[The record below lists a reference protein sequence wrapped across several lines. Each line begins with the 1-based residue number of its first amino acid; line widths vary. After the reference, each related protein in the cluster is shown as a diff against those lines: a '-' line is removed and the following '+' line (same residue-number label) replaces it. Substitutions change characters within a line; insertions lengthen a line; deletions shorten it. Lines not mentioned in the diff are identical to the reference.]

1 MLLISAAPDGS
12 PIVAR
17 PNSVIPHHVIF
28 EVDELVNNGSTLED
42 AVTYIRGKLVP
53 AGKTDFTYITGP
65 IKSIVNMNN

>member
-1 MLLISAAPDGS
+1 MFLISAAADGS

-17 PNSVIPHHVIF
+17 PNRVIPHHVIF

-53 AGKTDFTYITGP
+53 AGKLNSLTITEP
-65 IKSIVNMNN
+65 IKIIAYMNN

>member
-1 MLLISAAPDGS
+1 MFLISAAPDGS

-28 EVDELVNNGSTLED
+28 EVHELINNGSTLED

-53 AGKTDFTYITGP
+53 AGKLNSLTSLVP
-65 IKSIVNMNN
+65 IKYIVLVI